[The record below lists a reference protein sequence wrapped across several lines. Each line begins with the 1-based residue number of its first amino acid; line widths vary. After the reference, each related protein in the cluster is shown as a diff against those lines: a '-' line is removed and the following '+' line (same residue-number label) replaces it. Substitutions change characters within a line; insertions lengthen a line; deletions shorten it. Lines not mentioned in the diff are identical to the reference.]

1 MTRDGKDP
9 LPTEEE
15 NCVLVT
21 LTDEDLDNVVKHVPK
36 LDTLVSIKG
45 TMKISLRTSTLL
57 LVPMGTLGPT
67 KNLLP
72 SLSSCCLILNHTKIF
87 Y

>member
-1 MTRDGKDP
+1 MTRDGKDS

-45 TMKISLRTSTLL
+45 TQKISLLTSTTGINIL
-57 LVPMGTLGPT
+57 LVPTGT
-67 KNLLP
+67 
-72 SLSSCCLILNHTKIF
+72 
-87 Y
+87 

>member
-45 TMKISLRTSTLL
+45 TTKISLCTLSLL
-57 LVPMGTLGPT
+57 LVPHGNIRP
-67 KNLLP
+67 
-72 SLSSCCLILNHTKIF
+72 H
-87 Y
+87 

>member
-36 LDTLVSIKG
+36 LDTLVSIKV
-45 TMKISLRTSTLL
+45 TCTE
-57 LVPMGTLGPT
+57 
-67 KNLLP
+67 NLSP
-72 SLSSCCLILNHTKIF
+72 H
-87 Y
+87 

>member
-21 LTDEDLDNVVKHVPK
+21 LTEEDLDNVVKHVPK

-45 TMKISLRTSTLL
+45 TTKISLPTLTLL
-57 LVPMGTLGPT
+57 LVPHGNIRP
-67 KNLLP
+67 
-72 SLSSCCLILNHTKIF
+72 H
-87 Y
+87 